1 MYVDGNDING
11 SEANTKVIVK
21 RDYKRST
28 VVIKY
33 SMYKEKHQE
42 LERPCKFHK
51 INGKQ
56 SQPKEDKLKTSRE
69 SDQSIVLR

>member
-28 VVIKY
+28 VVIRF

-42 LERPCKFHK
+42 LERP
-51 INGKQ
+51 
-56 SQPKEDKLKTSRE
+56 
-69 SDQSIVLR
+69 